1 MKDVG
6 TIVTLNCPPLAKP
19 LESYGF
25 TRLWGKRVPET
36 GTSSTLGQKKNRIIR
51 ASDGQ
56 LTFSPLMQE
65 DCVYIKNYTSINCR
79 VEAAWNFY
87 LSAYREFACSSIII
101 GKFMFF
107 CLCYIVSH
115 IKYCLETFKSF

>member
-6 TIVTLNCPPLAKP
+6 TIVTLKCPPLAKP

-36 GTSSTLGQKKNRIIR
+36 GTSSTLGQKENRIIR

-65 DCVYIKNYTSINCR
+65 DCVYIKDYTSINCR
-79 VEAAWNFY
+79 VEAASNFY
-87 LSAYREFACSSIII
+87 ASANREFTCSSTVNS
-101 GKFMFF
+101 KFMFF
-107 CLCYIVSH
+107 ICCTLFP
-115 IKYCLETFKSF
+115 TF